1 MDFYCAAPPKKNG
14 RRKKAHV
21 KVLPTLGQPGED
33 LLAAPGR
40 TVLLLLNF
48 CWIWA
53 SRHVLPKEKV
63 HAHRKKALAPTLIDL
78 AAAYDCL
85 R

>member
-1 MDFYCAAPPKKNG
+1 MDFYCAAPPPKKNG

-40 TVLLLLNF
+40 KPLVRF
-48 CWIWA
+48 EA
-53 SRHVLPKEKV
+53 
-63 HAHRKKALAPTLIDL
+63 APRSELTLDVSPP
-78 AAAYDCL
+78 APEV
-85 R
+85 RV

>member
-1 MDFYCAAPPKKNG
+1 MDFYNAPPKKNG

-40 TVLLLLNF
+40 KPLVRF
-48 CWIWA
+48 EAAPA
-53 SRHVLPKEKV
+53 SGFEKRFFHV
-63 HAHRKKALAPTLIDL
+63 RSIT
-78 AAAYDCL
+78 
-85 R
+85 